1 MRIMCA
7 VMLRLTAVIWI
18 FCCTAGLVEAVE
30 LPLVADSQ
38 LVGESV
44 TITAKYEDTFVSLA
58 RKYNLGFE
66 ELVQANPDV
75 DPWLP
80 GEGTPVLLPL
90 LFVLPNAPRAGVV
103 INLPELRLYYYPDGE
118 EGRVITHPISIG
130 RMDWGTPLG
139 LTSIQ
144 SKVQNPSW
152 YPPQSIRDEHAA
164 DNRPLPP
171 VVPPGPDNP
180 LGNHALRLMIPGYL
194 IHGTNKPSGVGMR
207 VTHGCIRMFPEDIES
222 LFTDVPVGTAVR
234 IVNQPVKLGR
244 VGNDL
249 FIEAHP
255 VLPERLAEGAS
266 ALTELTRAFA
276 AFADEGTGANYDW
289 DRAEE
294 IASSPRGIPIFLSG
308 NQSVVDSLQAAD
320 VVSSDPLTVSP

>member
-1 MRIMCA
+1 MVRFI
-7 VMLRLTAVIWI
+7 AVISI
-18 FCCTAGLVEAVE
+18 LCCAAPLGVAAE
-30 LPLVADSQ
+30 LALRADSQ

-44 TITAKYEDTFVSLA
+44 TIAADYQDTFVSLA

-80 GEGTPVLLPL
+80 GEGTPILLPL
-90 LFVLPNAPRAGVV
+90 QFLLPNAPRRGVI
-103 INLPELRLYYYPDGE
+103 INLPELRLYYFPDGD

-144 SKVQNPSW
+144 SKVRNPTW

-180 LGNHALRLMIPGYL
+180 LGNHALRLSLPGYL

-207 VTHGCIRMFPEDIES
+207 VTHGCIRMFPEDIEA
-222 LFTDVPVGTAVR
+222 LFSDIPVGTAVR
-234 IVNQPVKLGR
+234 IVNQPIKLGR
-244 VGNDL
+244 IGQDL

-266 ALTELTRAFA
+266 ALTELTRAFV
-276 AFADEGTGANYDW
+276 AFAEEGEGARFDW
-289 DRAEE
+289 DRAEH
-294 IASSPRGIPIFLSG
+294 IASSSRGIPVFLSA
-308 NQSVVDSLQAAD
+308 NPPAVDRLQARD
-320 VVSSDPLTVSP
+320 LPEGESPEPVTVTP

>member
-1 MRIMCA
+1 MFAIMFRVASVIA
-7 VMLRLTAVIWI
+7 VFCFSARLALGAELFLR
-18 FCCTAGLVEAVE
+18 
-30 LPLVADSQ
+30 PDSQ

-44 TITAKYEDTFVSLA
+44 TISAQYEDTFVSLA

-80 GEGTPVLLPL
+80 GEGTPILLPMQFL
-90 LFVLPNAPRAGVV
+90 LPNAPRSGVV
-103 INLPELRLYYYPDGE
+103 INLPELRLYYFPDGD

-139 LTSIQ
+139 VTSIQ
-144 SKVQNPSW
+144 SKVKNPSW

-180 LGNHALRLMIPGYL
+180 LGDHALRLSIPGYL

-207 VTHGCIRMFPEDIES
+207 VTHGCIRMFPEDIAS
-222 LFTDVPVGTAVR
+222 MFADVPVGTPVR
-234 IVNQPVKLGR
+234 IVNQPIKLGR

-255 VLPERLAEGAS
+255 VLPERLEEGAS
-266 ALTELTRAFA
+266 ALTELTRAFVEYSE
-276 AFADEGTGANYDW
+276 EGQGAQFDW
-289 DRAEE
+289 DLAEQ
-294 IASSPRGIPIFLSG
+294 IAVKSRGIPEFLSTLMPATE
-308 NQSVVDSLQAAD
+308 SLQVRD
-320 VVSSDPLTVSP
+320 LQDSSASQPLTVSP